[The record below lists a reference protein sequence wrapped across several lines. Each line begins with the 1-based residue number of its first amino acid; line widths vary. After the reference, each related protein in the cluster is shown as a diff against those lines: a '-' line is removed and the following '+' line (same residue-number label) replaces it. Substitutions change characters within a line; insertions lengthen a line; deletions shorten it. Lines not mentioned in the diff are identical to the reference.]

1 MKTKTFFDRH
11 ELRSILSIYGRMV
24 AAGEWRDYAMDAIDD
39 YAVFS
44 IYRRTSERPL
54 FQVEKRPGDAQ
65 RQGAYCVRSAAG
77 QILRRGHDLS
87 QVLKVLEPRRLRL
100 IGDLAPA

>member
-1 MKTKTFFDRH
+1 MV
-11 ELRSILSIYGRMV
+11 SI
-24 AAGEWRDYAMDAIDD
+24 GEWRDYAMDALDD

-54 FQVEKRPGDAQ
+54 FQVEKRPADAQ
-65 RQGAYCVRSAAG
+65 RQGAYCVRAAHG
-77 QILRRGHDLS
+77 AILRRGHDLA
-87 QVLKVLEPRRLRL
+87 QVLKVLEPRRLRV